1 MIKYIDPTSLGL
13 PSRTTVEEID
23 SNTLAIVIQRKS
35 RIIMADGIKIL
46 ALVFEK
52 YGHTSTQIKDGL
64 YSIKNY
70 SGVGGNLSFDEYGDV
85 IKPVSFKTIK
95 NGEFVKYPEL

>member
-23 SNTLAIVIQRKS
+23 SNTLAIVIKRKS

-46 ALVFEK
+46 AKVA
-52 YGHTSTQIKDGL
+52 
-64 YSIKNY
+64 
-70 SGVGGNLSFDEYGDV
+70 
-85 IKPVSFKTIK
+85 TIK
-95 NGEFVKYPEL
+95 TARPGIRVVLKTATPICSKTLKFFEREGFEVKRN